1 MIDELIGEGAEH
13 TGLSRDQVRLAL
25 AGALGLLRKH
35 AAHDRLTELYAAVPG
50 AEALAASPEAQ
61 VKSGGGLF
69 GGLMKSAGGVSG
81 AAVADAM
88 GMLDKASKAG
98 IGRADL
104 KALLTLAETRVQAR
118 TGQDLLRHALESVPG
133 VGPLLGGK
141 S

>member
-1 MIDELIGEGAEH
+1 
-13 TGLSRDQVRLAL
+13 
-25 AGALGLLRKH
+25 
-35 AAHDRLTELYAAVPG
+35 
-50 AEALAASPEAQ
+50 
-61 VKSGGGLF
+61 
-69 GGLMKSAGGVSG
+69 
-81 AAVADAM
+81 M